1 MTAMQ
6 FTYYPSREEV
16 ERYYG
21 TDETLMMLV
30 SFDGERAV
38 LAPSVETLE
47 HHPLLS
53 QAGDPGD
60 GD

>member
-1 MTAMQ
+1 MTAMR

-16 ERYYG
+16 DRYYG

-47 HHPLLS
+47 RHTLLS
-53 QAGDPGD
+53 QVGDPGD

>member
-1 MTAMQ
+1 MTAMR

-38 LAPSVETLE
+38 DPGAP
-47 HHPLLS
+47 HAALS
-53 QAGDPGD
+53 GGDPGD